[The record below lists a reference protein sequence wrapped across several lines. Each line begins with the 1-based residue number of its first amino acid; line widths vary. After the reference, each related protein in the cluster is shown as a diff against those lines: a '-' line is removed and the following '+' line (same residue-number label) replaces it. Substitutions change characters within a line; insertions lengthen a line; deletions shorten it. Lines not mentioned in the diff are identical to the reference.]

1 MSRSDAAMES
11 FPSRDLSFYRQIAR
25 LHMEGINQGFLPQL
39 GLGFMT
45 LLYEAIDRSPDAVLL
60 VEQQGDR
67 VLGFVSGAA
76 SMKPIYKQLLRKN
89 IHLIAVLTPSL
100 VRPARLK
107 RIFEILRYSRS
118 GHHQDVPALP
128 TFELLSIVVSP
139 EARGTGCADKL
150 YKKLIQYCEARDI
163 EAFKIIVGDALVPA
177 HKFYQRMGAIAAARI
192 EVHKG
197 EGSVVYVHTITRRK

>member
-1 MSRSDAAMES
+1 MSRSDAAVKS
-11 FPSRDLSFYRQIAR
+11 FALRDLSFYRQVAL
-25 LHMEGINQGFLPQL
+25 LHMEGIDQGFLPQL

-67 VLGFVSGAA
+67 VLGFISGAG
-76 SMKPIYKQLLRKN
+76 SMKPIYKYLLRRF
-89 IHLIAVLTPSL
+89 IHLIAALTPSI
-100 VRPARLK
+100 VMPARLK
-107 RIFEILRYSRS
+107 RIFEIVRYNCS
-118 GHHQDVPALP
+118 GHRQSAEALP

-150 YKKLIQYCEARDI
+150 YKSLIQYCEARDI
-163 EAFKIIVGDALVPA
+163 EAFRIVVGDSLVSA

-192 EVHKG
+192 EVHRG
-197 EGSVVYVHTITRRK
+197 NGSVVYIHTIARRK